1 LLICRTRSVRTP
13 VESEAPR
20 TETPQA
26 SNVKASSGWEIG
38 SEPQTCVSAVV
49 AHKTDECFVT
59 VNVSIV

>member
-1 LLICRTRSVRTP
+1 VRTP